1 MSNLQGNPANP
12 TKPDSHDSAPLPG
25 KLIGLAPLMRK
36 AFAGVDMKPQ
46 GMELIAHAEKYPND
60 ANAMMDLATTL
71 LLLGHRDT
79 ALATQME
86 ALKLQPLYSVPS
98 AHDTKIRLLAL
109 MTDGDLMANTPLEFL
124 VEDSDIALDL
134 LYVGAGI
141 PAIEQLPEHDVL
153 FVAVGEADDK
163 HELLLDLQALV
174 DGWPRPVINAP
185 ERITHLGRDGACAL
199 LQSGEGIEM
208 PTSIRIDR
216 PTLEKLGSGEIALSQ
231 LLPGDDFPIIV
242 RPLGSHAGHG
252 LRKVVS
258 PDAIP
263 DYLQAVPSDEFYVAR
278 FVDYRSEDGQFRKYR
293 IILIDGKPF
302 ISHMGISKHWMIHY
316 LNAGMTESQE
326 KRDEEKRFMENFDT
340 DFAPRHLTA
349 FAEITQRLGLDY
361 VGIDCGET
369 RDGKLLIFEVDSDMI
384 VHAMDP
390 IDMFPY
396 KQAPMKKLFAA
407 FRNMLLKAMAAAPV
421 NQE

>member
-1 MSNLQGNPANP
+1 MNDNQDTNTAAPAQQ
-12 TKPDSHDSAPLPG
+12 S

-86 ALKLQPLYSVPS
+86 ALKLQPLYSIPS
-98 AHDTKIRLLAL
+98 AHETKIRLLAL

-163 HELLLDLQALV
+163 HELLLDLQALA
-174 DGWPRPVINAP
+174 DSWPRPVINAP

-199 LQSGEGIEM
+199 LQAGEGIEM

-216 PTLEKLGSGEIALSQ
+216 PTLEKLGSGDIEISS

-252 LRKVVS
+252 LRKVAS
-258 PDAIP
+258 PEDIP

-278 FVDYRSEDGQFRKYR
+278 FVDYRSADGQFRKYR

-340 DFAPRHLTA
+340 DFVPRHLTA

-390 IDMFPY
+390 VDMFPY
-396 KQAPMKKLFAA
+396 KQEPMKKLFAA
-407 FRNMLLKAMAAAPV
+407 FRDMLLKAMATAPAA
-421 NQE
+421 

>member
-1 MSNLQGNPANP
+1 MNDNQDTNTAAPAEQ
-12 TKPDSHDSAPLPG
+12 S

-86 ALKLQPLYSVPS
+86 ALKLQPLYSIPS
-98 AHDTKIRLLAL
+98 AHETKIRLLAL

-163 HELLLDLQALV
+163 HELLLDLQALA
-174 DGWPRPVINAP
+174 DSWPRPVINAP

-199 LQSGEGIEM
+199 LQAGEGIEM

-216 PTLEKLGSGEIALSQ
+216 PTLEKLGSSEIKISS

-252 LRKVVS
+252 LRKVAS
-258 PDAIP
+258 PDDIP
-263 DYLQAVPSDEFYVAR
+263 DYLHAVPSDEFYVAR
-278 FVDYRSEDGQFRKYR
+278 FVDYRSADGQFRKYR

-340 DFAPRHLTA
+340 DFVPRHLTA
-349 FAEITQRLGLDY
+349 FAEITKRLGLDY

-390 IDMFPY
+390 VDMFPY
-396 KQAPMKKLFAA
+396 KQEPMKKLFAA
-407 FRNMLLKAMAAAPV
+407 FRDMLLKAMAAAHV
-421 NQE
+421 AQE

>member
-1 MSNLQGNPANP
+1 MNDNQDTNTAAPAQQ
-12 TKPDSHDSAPLPG
+12 S

-46 GMELIAHAEKYPND
+46 GMQLIAHAEKYPND

-340 DFAPRHLTA
+340 DFVPRHLTA

-390 IDMFPY
+390 VDMFPY
-396 KQAPMKKLFAA
+396 KQAPMQKLFAA
-407 FRNMLLKAMAAAPV
+407 FRDMLLKAMATAPV

>member
-1 MSNLQGNPANP
+1 MNDNQDTNTAAPAQQ
-12 TKPDSHDSAPLPG
+12 S

-98 AHDTKIRLLAL
+98 VHETKIRLLAL

-163 HELLLDLQALV
+163 HELLLDLQALA
-174 DGWPRPVINAP
+174 DNWPRPVINAP

-199 LQSGEGIEM
+199 LQTGEGIEM

-216 PTLEKLGSGEIALSQ
+216 PTLEKLGSGEIEISS

-252 LRKVVS
+252 LRKVAS
-258 PDAIP
+258 PEDIP

-278 FVDYRSEDGQFRKYR
+278 FVDYRSADGQFRKYR

-340 DFAPRHLTA
+340 DFVPRHLTA

-390 IDMFPY
+390 VDMFPY
-396 KQAPMKKLFAA
+396 KQEPMKKLFAA
-407 FRNMLLKAMAAAPV
+407 FRDMLLKAMATAPAA
-421 NQE
+421 